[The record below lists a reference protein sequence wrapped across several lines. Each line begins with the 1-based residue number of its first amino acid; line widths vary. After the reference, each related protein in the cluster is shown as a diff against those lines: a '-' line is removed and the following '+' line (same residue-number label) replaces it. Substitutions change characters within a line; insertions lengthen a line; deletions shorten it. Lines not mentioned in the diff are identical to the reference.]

1 MDGNSEKAGTGAP
14 LQGQTALVTGGARG
28 LGRAIAET
36 LAERGAAVAVHYR
49 RSEAEAREVV
59 EVIMGRGGA
68 AWALA
73 GDVTRPDDVES
84 IFRAVEEQAG
94 RLDVLVNNVGD
105 YLLKPLLETRP
116 EEWTGV
122 FESNLKSCLLCC
134 RRAAPIMRRRGY
146 GRIINVGFASA
157 GTPMAKLHNTAY
169 HIAKMGVVMLS
180 RTLAVELAPHGVTV
194 NVVSPGVMENS
205 LSRPVEHVPAGR
217 AGHADEVAEVV
228 AFLAR
233 RSAGYVT
240 GADIPVSGGWNI

>member
-1 MDGNSEKAGTGAP
+1 MNGNGEKADAGVP
-14 LQGQTALVTGGARG
+14 LRGQTALVTGGARG

-49 RSEAEAREVV
+49 CSGAEAREVV
-59 EVIMGRGGA
+59 EVIMARGGT
-68 AWALA
+68 AWVVP

-84 IFRAVEEQAG
+84 IFRAVEERTG

-105 YLLKPLLETRP
+105 YLFKPLLETRP

-134 RRAAPIMRRRGY
+134 RRAAPMMRRQGY
-146 GRIINVGFASA
+146 GRIVNVGFASA
-157 GTPMAKLHNTAY
+157 GAPMAKLHNTAY

-180 RTLAVELAPHGVTV
+180 RALAVELAPHGVTV

-205 LSRPVEHVPAGR
+205 LSRPVEYVPAGR
-217 AGHADEVAEVV
+217 AGRAAEVAEVA
-228 AFLAR
+228 AFLAGR
-233 RSAGYVT
+233 AAGYVT